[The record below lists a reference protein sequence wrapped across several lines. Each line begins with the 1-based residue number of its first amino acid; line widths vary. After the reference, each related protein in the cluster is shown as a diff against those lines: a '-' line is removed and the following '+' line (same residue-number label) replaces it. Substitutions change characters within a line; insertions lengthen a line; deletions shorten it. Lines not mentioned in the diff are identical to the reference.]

1 MLLLY
6 GWKTT
11 NISIPHPTRWFE
23 GLIHKSYDYH
33 FYKQGSINYSFS
45 PWLATISTHKLL
57 YPLPS
62 LPPVF
67 NYNDLHI
74 LPLHTIT
81 MVGKQKQTINF
92 TEIFLNQLWILCMKL
107 KKILQFQHL
116 CIVTTMSHVRLVWIS
131 SIFWVNFN

>member
-1 MLLLY
+1 MAEKLPIYPLLILP
-6 GWKTT
+6 GGLRVSSISPMII
-11 NISIPHPTRWFE
+11 ISI
-23 GLIHKSYDYH
+23 
-33 FYKQGSINYSFS
+33 KQGSINYSFS
-45 PWLATISTHKLL
+45 PGLATISTHKLL